1 MERAYCN
8 AERYHKDHYN
18 PTFYIEERERA
29 ILLFLFLFDTFGVL
43 VVEFPAA
50 IHTIPAVISK
60 TFLFTPYFIFLYL
73 GNLTDTGNKDRK
85 NMFANLY
92 CILHCL
98 SDLCMYQGVPAFGTS
113 RTSAWYVLYP
123 TVVRRVP

>member
-1 MERAYCN
+1 MERAYRN

-85 NMFANLY
+85 NMFANSY

-98 SDLCMYQGVPAFGTS
+98 SDLCMYQRVPAFGTS
-113 RTSAWYVLYP
+113 RTSAWYGLYP